1 LKQRIYLLIVVLHA
15 CIGTCFA
22 QNFSDVFLN
31 LQTTSGVEFSED
43 EIASLQDLYANP
55 LNLNQIREQDCAEF
69 IFLNEFEQKSL
80 WDFLSSN
87 RPLQSIYEVQLVL
100 GLPIEKAQLLAQF
113 SYVSNEKPPLTFAEL
128 LQRGKHTLA
137 VSYSFPH
144 VNFAEYKEF
153 MKYEGNP
160 SKEIVRYR
168 FNSFN
173 RLIAGV
179 TLKNDAGEKFYRQ
192 DRGVFD
198 YKSAYVQYRG
208 KRTDFIVGDYELQ
221 VAQGLVVSQGGFF
234 GKSIDR
240 SVRPN
245 LLQTKVHSSA
255 NEFDFFRGVI
265 ARIQFPQFEI
275 TPFVSFRKID
285 GKVKADSTFPFQ
297 LYETGYRRTAS
308 EIANRNAVSV
318 NSYGVHAASSV
329 GSLSYALTS
338 LVHNFSLDTTQHTMA
353 NTSASFRYGK
363 PKFALFGE
371 LAFDKLWH
379 HAVSMGTQAKIH
391 QDFLYTCIFRSFHS
405 DYQSFMT
412 HSFAEQST
420 VKNETG
426 VYNSFDLQVSRS
438 LLLSIAHDVFYMP
451 AERYFVKNA
460 TRGSESWAR
469 VQYSTY
475 GGLRSY
481 ISFRSERKT
490 DYTSGE
496 QTRGTIEKFR
506 NYFTIYLKLPL
517 NEQFYLTSS
526 WHQSFIRKYEKIK
539 GFVWYQDI
547 VYKPI
552 KDLKIFV
559 RYAQFNADY
568 DARLSAWEENVQYA
582 YSSKSYFYEG
592 SECAAVVE
600 YNFKKRLYVEG
611 KISKTFYRHPETLP
625 KHYSLYK
632 NSNPLTYNFFVA
644 YTF

>member
-1 LKQRIYLLIVVLHA
+1 MKIKLHICFVVLTVCA
-15 CIGTCFA
+15 GTCFA
-22 QNFSDVFLN
+22 QSFSDVFLN

-43 EIASLQDLYANP
+43 EIASLQELHANP
-55 LNLNQIREQDCAEF
+55 LNLNQIQEQDCAGF

-80 WDFLSSN
+80 WDFLKHN

-113 SYVSNEKPPLTFAEL
+113 SYVSNEAPPLTFAEL

-137 VSYSFPH
+137 FSYSFPAMD
-144 VNFAEYKEF
+144 FTEYKEL

-160 SKEIVRYR
+160 DKQIVRYR

-179 TLKNDAGEKFYRQ
+179 TLKNDAGERFYNEN
-192 DRGVFD
+192 RGAFD
-198 YKSAYVQYRG
+198 YRSAYVQHRG

-245 LLQTKVHSSA
+245 LLQAKVHSSA
-255 NEFDFFRGVI
+255 NEFDFFRGAI

-285 GKVKADSTFPFQ
+285 GKAKADSTFPFQ
-297 LYETGYRRTAS
+297 LYETGYRRTAN

-329 GSLSYALTS
+329 GSLSYSLTS
-338 LVHNFSLDTTQHTMA
+338 LFHHFLLDTVQHTMA
-353 NTSASFRYGK
+353 NTSASFRYAK
-363 PKFALFGE
+363 PKFSLFGE

-379 HAVSMGTQAKIH
+379 EALCVGTQLKIH
-391 QDFLYTCIFRSFHS
+391 QDFLYTCVFRSFNS
-405 DYQSFMT
+405 VYQSFMT

-426 VYNSFDLQVSRS
+426 MYNSFDLQLTNS
-438 LLLSIAHDVFYMP
+438 LLLSVAHDVFYMP
-451 AERYFVKNA
+451 AERYFVKNS

-506 NYFTIYLKLPL
+506 NYCTVYLKLPL

-539 GFVWYQDI
+539 GFVVYQDI
-547 VYKPI
+547 VFKPI
-552 KDLKIFV
+552 RDLKLFV

-592 SECAAVVE
+592 TELASVVE
-600 YNFKKRLYVEG
+600 YNFKKRLYIEG
-611 KISKTFYRHPETLP
+611 KMSKTFYRHPETLP
-625 KHYSLYK
+625 KQYSLYK

-644 YTF
+644 YKF